1 MDSLQL
7 INYFLLFGSLLV
19 VLGILSSLI
28 ATRFGIPLLV
38 VFLGI
43 GMLAGEDGPGGVLFE
58 NYELTYLIGS
68 LALAVILFDGGL
80 RTRVT
85 ADFRRRRVPA
95 GLLATVGVVVT
106 AAIVGVAARYA
117 LDLSWLEGF
126 LLGAVVASTDA
137 AAVFFL
143 LRSGGLK
150 LRQHVASTLEL
161 ESATNDPAAVLLT
174 IVATS
179 AVLAGT
185 AVSAWGFVVAIV
197 LQIAVG
203 LAFGIGGGFAIS
215 WALNRLPF
223 PTGLHPLMAVASAV
237 MLYALTAVAGG
248 SGFLAVF
255 LGGVV
260 VGNRPTRAFANITS
274 FHDAAT
280 WLCQMVMFIVLG
292 LLVTP
297 SDLLTYAVPA
307 LVIGLVLMVV
317 ARPIAVWLC
326 LLPFAYSPRETAFV
340 SWVGLRGAVSIFLAA
355 IPTLA
360 RIEHADIY
368 FNVAFVV
375 VLVSLLVQGS
385 TIRPLALRLG
395 LARTSRHKGPQRIE
409 LDLPG
414 QLDLQ
419 MVGYQVADGSP
430 ILTGSDLPM
439 WTRLVM
445 VVREG
450 KVVPSDAAGPLLR
463 GDYAYLLA
471 PPERVHLLDSLFSP
485 VGVLE
490 QPTPA
495 G

>member
-1 MDSLQL
+1 MESIQL
-7 INYFLLFGSLLV
+7 INLFLLFGSLLV
-19 VLGILSSLI
+19 LLGILSSLV

-80 RTRVT
+80 RTQVS
-85 ADFRRRRVPA
+85 ADLRRRQVPA
-95 GLLATVGVVVT
+95 GVLATLGVVIT
-106 AAIVGVAARYA
+106 AAIVGAFARFA

-143 LRSGGLK
+143 LRTGGLK
-150 LRQHVASTLEL
+150 LRPHVASTLEL

-174 IVATS
+174 LVATNALLAGS
-179 AVLAGT
+179 AVSGWDAALA
-185 AVSAWGFVVAIV
+185 VL
-197 LQIAVG
+197 LQISIGV
-203 LAFGIGGGFAIS
+203 AFGVAGGFAIS
-215 WALNRLPF
+215 WALNKLPF
-223 PTGLHPLMAVASAV
+223 PAGLHPLMAVVSAV

-255 LGGVV
+255 LGGLV
-260 VGNRPTRAFANITS
+260 VGNRPTRAFASITS

-297 SDLLTYAVPA
+297 SDLLGYLVPA
-307 LVIGLVLMVV
+307 LLIGLLLMFV

-326 LLPFAYSPRETAFV
+326 LLPFRYSGREKTFV

-360 RIEHADIY
+360 RIEHAEIY

-375 VLVSLLVQGS
+375 VLISLLVQGS
-385 TIRPLALRLG
+385 TIRPAALGLRLATIG
-395 LARTSRHKGPQRIE
+395 RHKPPRRVE

-414 QLDLQ
+414 QIDVE
-419 MVGYQVADGSP
+419 MVGYHIAEGSRILLGGELPRWARP
-430 ILTGSDLPM
+430 I
-439 WTRLVM
+439 M
-445 VVREG
+445 VVRDE
-450 KVVPSDAAGPLLR
+450 KIIAAEHAGAFGA
-463 GDYAYLLA
+463 GDYAYFLA
-471 PPERVHLLDSLFSP
+471 PPRKIHLLDALFLP
-485 VGVLE
+485 ADA
-490 QPTPA
+490 QPDPTVP